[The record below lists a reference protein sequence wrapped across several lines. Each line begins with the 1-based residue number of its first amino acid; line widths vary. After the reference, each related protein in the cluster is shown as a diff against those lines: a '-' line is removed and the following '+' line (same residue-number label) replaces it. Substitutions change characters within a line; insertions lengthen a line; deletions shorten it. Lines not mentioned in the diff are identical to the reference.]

1 MKNRAKPRHDKTLT
15 RLINELRRIQSNL
28 LEAEERFDQLIKS
41 TDPSWRES
49 ARNLVHY
56 LALRRFDM
64 RELQADLAEIG
75 LSSLGRSE
83 SHVLITIES
92 VLNILL
98 RLARQEPVP
107 PAKHPAL
114 KFQEGARLLEEHTRK
129 LLGRK
134 PTARSVRIMVT
145 VPTEGAD
152 NYTFVHDLLP
162 AALIVS
168 A

>member
-1 MKNRAKPRHDKTLT
+1 MENQHRSEYDTTLT
-15 RLINELRRIQSNL
+15 RLINELRRIHANL
-28 LEAEERFDQLIKS
+28 LEAEEQFAQLIAS
-41 TDPSWRES
+41 TDSSWRES

-98 RLARQEPVP
+98 RLAGHESLRP
-107 PAKHPAL
+107 
-114 KFQEGARLLEEHTRK
+114 
-129 LLGRK
+129 
-134 PTARSVRIMVT
+134 
-145 VPTEGAD
+145 
-152 NYTFVHDLLP
+152 
-162 AALIVS
+162 
-168 A
+168 